1 MQLRR
6 FLTGLTAA
14 AVVGLV
20 PALSSAT
27 TMIPCGALDC
37 TVVRSGKTSLIV
49 SGKVTDA
56 KPVFVNFPNSE
67 RRMPATEYTIV
78 GKVIKGNEIY
88 KASDDLE
95 QTVKVKMFGQVGG
108 PIIKGMPSPKVGML
122 GMHIFYGNS
131 VLGLTSYAYGYEGQI
146 PYKDVGGGKMIAVS
160 PYGKGLVFSN
170 KALAAKFLK
179 VNPAAGKLLRTGPVS
194 PLEPGEEPSTG
205 VDAGEEELT
214 PAVLESAVK
223 TILQGDKE

>member
-20 PALSSAT
+20 PVLSSAT
-27 TMIPCGALDC
+27 TMVSCGALDC
-37 TVVRSGKTSLIV
+37 TVVRSGEKSLII

-56 KPVFVNFPNSE
+56 KPVFVNFPNSD
-67 RRMPATEYTIV
+67 RRMAATEFTIL
-78 GKVIKGNEIY
+78 GKVIKGNELY
-88 KASDDLE
+88 KASDDV
-95 QTVKVKMFGQVGG
+95 QTAKVKVFGQVGG
-108 PIIKGMPSPKVGML
+108 PIIKGMPRPQVGME

-131 VLGLTSYAYGYEGQI
+131 VLGLTSYAFGYEGQI

-179 VNPAAGKLLRTGPVS
+179 VSPASAKLLRTGPV
-194 PLEPGEEPSTG
+194 PPVEPGEESAEG
-205 VDAGEEELT
+205 ADVGEAELT
-214 PAVLESAVK
+214 PEVLESAVK